1 MLSYAA
7 NAEMVRSLCAGERVK
22 MHVKMHVKM
31 MERR

>member
-1 MLSYAA
+1 MLSYDA

-22 MHVKMHVKM
+22 MHVKM